1 VSGWSDGQAR
11 SFAKRIADKYRPAW
25 FVLAPEIRE
34 AVVSEFV
41 LLIVLGQ
48 DKVAIGVEEVRAL
61 RTAICARLKSHHS
74 MATETAAAHEDEG
87 PKEVTS

>member
-1 VSGWSDGQAR
+1 MSGWSDGQVR
-11 SFAKRIADKYRPAW
+11 MFAKRIADKYRAAW

-48 DKVAIGVEEVRAL
+48 DKVAVSVDEVRAL
-61 RTAICARLKSHHS
+61 RIGICQRLKSHHRMS
-74 MATETAAAHEDEG
+74 TDTTFEETEPA
-87 PKEVTS
+87 S

>member
-1 VSGWSDGQAR
+1 MSGWSDGQVR
-11 SFAKRIADKYRPAW
+11 TFAKRIADKYRAAW

-48 DKVAIGVEEVRAL
+48 EKVAIEVEEVRAL
-61 RTAICARLKSHHS
+61 REAICLRLMSHHR
-74 MATETAAAHEDEG
+74 MATETAAYEEG
-87 PKEVTS
+87 DGKHAP